1 VTSFGR
7 ADVQF
12 GTATVPDASV
22 RITYDAPEASLSAT
36 ALAFGA
42 QAAGTAGAAQR
53 VTLTAAGTAPLAFRG
68 ARAGADFLVSDDC
81 PAVIAAG
88 AGCAIDVR
96 FAGHRRPILGADARH
111 RRRLAHRRAERGRHE
126 RPGARPALPERAWWR
141 RGRSR

>member
-1 VTSFGR
+1 MTSFGR

-22 RITYDAPEASLSAT
+22 RITYDAPEGSLSAT

-53 VTLTAAGTAPLAFRG
+53 VTLTAAGAAPLAFRG

-96 FAGHRRPILGADARH
+96 FARQATGDRSSALTLDTGAGSLTVALSAAGTSAPVPARPSRS
-111 RRRLAHRRAERGRHE
+111 ERG
-126 RPGARPALPERAWWR
+126 